1 MRKTTLLVVFLA
13 HEIAV
18 SRMRHSS
25 SATVDQYSGGKI
37 NVRPRAIPWLP
48 ASKSFSRSTT

>member
-18 SRMRHSS
+18 SRLRHSS
-25 SATVDQYSGGKI
+25 SATVDQCSGGKI
-37 NVRPRAIPWLP
+37 NVRPGAIPWLP
-48 ASKSFSRSTT
+48 